1 MSHRRRR
8 PPDPY
13 DQCVIRPTRSLRPL
27 LPLVALA
34 LVAGGCGTS
43 GSADQ
48 PSTASARLQRQGDAP
63 SGQSRDASPTPQSG
77 VESSPSSAPTRTAP
91 TRTATARPSRSGR
104 QAIAPSGNARPAA
117 LEAHLLAAEDM
128 PDMTPGTEG
137 GWTVGDTGPE
147 TSGGV
152 GACQKTSL
160 QTIGAVSAVRRT
172 YVDPQDE
179 NGRAATQVVA
189 RFADAKSAWRAREVL
204 RSWREDCEAEVGPM
218 RDVDVVSGA
227 GEHYRATYGA
237 TPRRARTAD
246 LGIVAHGA
254 YLCLVEITAPSADYP
269 DHRAPARAAVR
280 RISRTFA

>member
-1 MSHRRRR
+1 MSHHHRR
-8 PPDPY
+8 PPAPY
-13 DQCVIRPTRSLRPL
+13 DSIVIRPTRSLRPL

-34 LVAGGCGTS
+34 LVAGGCGAA

-48 PSTASARLQRQGDAP
+48 SSTASTHLQQRKSATPGE
-63 SGQSRDASPTPQSG
+63 SRDASPSSQAG
-77 VESSPSSAPTRTAP
+77 AESSPSSAPSSTPSRSV
-91 TRTATARPSRSGR
+91 TARPSRSGR
-104 QAIAPSGNARPAA
+104 QAIAPGAAARTAS

-128 PDMTPGTEG
+128 PDMTPGAEG

-147 TSGGV
+147 DSSGV

-160 QTIGAVSAVRRT
+160 QTIGAVNAVRRT
-172 YVDPQDE
+172 YVDPQE
-179 NGRAATQVVA
+179 TGGRAATQVVA

-218 RDVDVVSGA
+218 RDVDVASGA

-254 YLCLVEITAPSADYP
+254 YLCVVEITAPSADYP
-269 DHRAPARAAVR
+269 DHRAPARKAVR
-280 RISRTFA
+280 RISRTFG